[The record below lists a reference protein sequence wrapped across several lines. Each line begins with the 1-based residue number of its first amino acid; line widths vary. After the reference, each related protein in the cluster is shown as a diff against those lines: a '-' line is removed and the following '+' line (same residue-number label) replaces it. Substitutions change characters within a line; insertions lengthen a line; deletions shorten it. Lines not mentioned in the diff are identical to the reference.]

1 MPEKSAK
8 TDSSKHG
15 LMGGALRQWVTVPL
29 WLATIR
35 QNLPFMDG
43 FRFIVANREPIVKRQ
58 RSLKCSEGTEFMNSE
73 AVTSP
78 RPDLTAQSVTRS
90 PWGASCQRGLRLVA
104 LAGVGICL
112 GSLLWSVLRESD
124 KTVDSPTMNSPA
136 ATLPQRPP
144 FLLPSSVASSALP
157 EQANSPADEQT
168 PPAASKQLA
177 PYVGKWT
184 FDDTSLQRSIE
195 MRPDGTASLHVKL
208 GWIPSLLYGKE
219 LTLELKWNVEKG
231 VLTQVVTGGTPEANV
246 QRLLN
251 DFGREHE
258 YRIVQHSPTDLVLE
272 TIPPDEVHHWK
283 WVPGQ

>member
-1 MPEKSAK
+1 
-8 TDSSKHG
+8 
-15 LMGGALRQWVTVPL
+15 
-29 WLATIR
+29 
-35 QNLPFMDG
+35 LP
-43 FRFIVANREPIVKRQ
+43 
-58 RSLKCSEGTEFMNSE
+58 
-73 AVTSP
+73 
-78 RPDLTAQSVTRS
+78 
-90 PWGASCQRGLRLVA
+90 A
-104 LAGVGICL
+104 LAGAGICL
-112 GSLLWSVLRESD
+112 GTLLWSVWRGPAD
-124 KTVDSPTMNSPA
+124 AAHVPAANSPA
-136 ATLPQRPP
+136 AKVPLRPP
-144 FLLPSSVASSALP
+144 FLLPAPVADSSLSRQPNSS
-157 EQANSPADEQT
+157 SDEQT
-168 PPAASKQLA
+168 PPVVLKQLA

-184 FDDTSLQRSIE
+184 FDDPNLQRSIE

-246 QRLLN
+246 QRLLK